1 MEDKNKIN
9 EENEFYLSELAQWE
23 RPFIE
28 LDRFFEA
35 NKRID
40 ITMDQFEESVRLK
53 DVYDKLFRYMCLI
66 NSVGKFLLIGSVQL
80 LNKIIFPANKMPVK
94 SLSVESQNT
103 NRTSLIKLP
112 HL

>member
-53 DVYDKLFRYMCLI
+53 DVYDKLFRYMFCGVCGRRLSKKETLSISPEDFHYTCENHRHLSTVFNLDVI
-66 NSVGKFLLIGSVQL
+66 NKEREQ
-80 LNKIIFPANKMPVK
+80 
-94 SLSVESQNT
+94 
-103 NRTSLIKLP
+103 
-112 HL
+112 